1 MEAFRICIHFVKAKE
16 AEAIV
21 TVKMEF
27 LDYAYEKIK
36 SEFGMSSDFKK
47 RVNVLTVITWCNYH
61 NQS

>member
-1 MEAFRICIHFVKAKE
+1 MEAFRICIHLVKAKE

-27 LDYAYEKIK
+27 LDYGKIK